1 MVKSLPGRAALK
13 AGALPFL
20 VCIAS
25 LANAQ
30 TPTVTGTSSFSS
42 GLYRYN
48 YTITN
53 NSPNELIDVAIH
65 INSGPVLNLTAPIG
79 YTTNYDVNL
88 GLVDFLENTSVFATG
103 TPVSGFFFDSPLAPT
118 RFGVFDALTADSL
131 GNSASYSGTTLAP
144 SPEPGSLA
152 LMGAAA
158 LSGAFLLRR
167 KRAKKAS

>member
-1 MVKSLPGRAALK
+1 MVKFQSGYGVASIAVIPLL
-13 AGALPFL
+13 L
-20 VCIAS
+20 CIGSAT
-25 LANAQ
+25 NAQ
-30 TPTVTGTSSFSS
+30 IPTVAGVSSFSA

-53 NSPNELIDVAIH
+53 NSPDELVDVTIH
-65 INSGPVLNLTAPIG
+65 VNSAAVLNLTAPTG
-79 YTTNYDVNL
+79 YSTNYDAGL

-118 RFGVFDALTADSL
+118 RFGIFDALTANNV
-131 GNSASYSGTTLAP
+131 GGSASFSGSTLAP

-158 LSGAFLLRR
+158 ISSAFLLRR
-167 KRAKKAS
+167 KRSRRAS

>member
-1 MVKSLPGRAALK
+1 MVKSLPGRVALK
-13 AGALPFL
+13 AGALPLL

-30 TPTVTGTSSFSS
+30 TPTVTGVSSFSS

-53 NSPNELIDVAIH
+53 NSPVELIDVAIH
-65 INSGPVLNLTAPIG
+65 INSDPVLNLTAPTG
-79 YTTNYDVNL
+79 YSTNYDVNL

-118 RFGVFDALTADSL
+118 RFGVFDALTANNI
-131 GNSASYSGTTLAP
+131 GGSASFSGPTLAP

-158 LSGAFLLRR
+158 ISSAFLLRR
-167 KRAKKAS
+167 KRSRRAS